1 MIKSETKRILLKLS
15 GEALMGNESYGI
27 ELKVINKIANDI
39 KNLNANN
46 IQTCIVIGG
55 GNIFRGLA
63 ASAKGMERANADYI
77 GMLATVMNSLGLQN
91 GLEELSLD
99 TRVMSAFP
107 IQSICETYIRR
118 RAIRHMEKGRIVIC
132 AAGTGNPYF
141 STDTA
146 AALRAAEL
154 ECDCLFK
161 ATQVDG
167 IYDKDPKKHPDA
179 KEIRKISYDD
189 YLASNLKIMDS
200 AAVAIARENNIPIK
214 VFSINEKNAF
224 VRAVNN
230 EIEISEIYNVWW
242 IS

>member
-1 MIKSETKRILLKLS
+1 MVKSENKRILLKLS
-15 GEALMGNESYGI
+15 GESLMGSENYGI
-27 ELKVINKIANDI
+27 ELEVIDKIANDI
-39 KNLNANN
+39 KNLKEDN

-91 GLEELSLD
+91 GLEKLLLE

-154 ECDCLFK
+154 ECDCIFK
-161 ATQVDG
+161 ATQVDS
-167 IYDKDPKKHPDA
+167 IYDKDPKKYSDA
-179 KEIRKISYDD
+179 KEVKEISYDD
-189 YLASNLKIMDS
+189 YLASNLQIMDS
-200 AAVAIARENNIPIK
+200 SAVAIARENNIPIK
-214 VFSINEKNAF
+214 VFSIKEKNAF

-230 EIEISEIYNVWW
+230 EIKTSEIYNV
-242 IS
+242 

>member
-1 MIKSETKRILLKLS
+1 
-15 GEALMGNESYGI
+15 MGNENYGI
-27 ELKVINKIANDI
+27 ELNVIDKIANDI
-39 KNLNANN
+39 KNLKEKH
-46 IQTCIVIGG
+46 IQICIVIGG

-91 GLEELSLD
+91 GLEKLSLE

-154 ECDCLFK
+154 ECDCIFK
-161 ATQVDG
+161 ATQVDS
-167 IYDKDPKKHPDA
+167 IYDKDPKKYSDA
-179 KEIRKISYDD
+179 KELKKISYDD
-189 YLASNLKIMDS
+189 YLAGNLQIMDS
-200 AAVAIARENNIPIK
+200 SAVAIARENNIPIK
-214 VFSINEKNAF
+214 VFAIREKNAF
-224 VRAVNN
+224 VRAMSN
-230 EIEISEIYNVWW
+230 EIKTSEIYNV
-242 IS
+242 